1 VDGSQRR
8 RPDAG
13 LIPFFFQEDPMEL
26 LKRLLSDERGQD
38 IPEYALLLALG
49 VGALVL
55 LGIALR
61 DEIQAT
67 FQEAINLLQRAR
79 SGR

>member
-1 VDGSQRR
+1 MDGGQRR

-13 LIPFFFQEDPMEL
+13 LIPTYFQENPTEL

-61 DEIQAT
+61 NEIQAT
-67 FQEAINLLQRAR
+67 FQAAINLLQRAR
-79 SGR
+79 GGR

>member
-1 VDGSQRR
+1 
-8 RPDAG
+8 
-13 LIPFFFQEDPMEL
+13 MEL
-26 LKRLLSDERGQD
+26 LRRLLSDERGQD

-49 VGALVL
+49 VGALAL

-61 DEIQAT
+61 DEIRAT

>member
-1 VDGSQRR
+1 MG
-8 RPDAG
+8 
-13 LIPFFFQEDPMEL
+13 L

-49 VGALVL
+49 VGALVV

-61 DEIQAT
+61 NEIRAT

>member
-1 VDGSQRR
+1 
-8 RPDAG
+8 
-13 LIPFFFQEDPMEL
+13 MEL
-26 LKRLLSDERGQD
+26 LRRLLSDERGQD

-55 LGIALR
+55 LGIMLR
-61 DEIQAT
+61 DEIRAT

>member
-1 VDGSQRR
+1 
-8 RPDAG
+8 
-13 LIPFFFQEDPMEL
+13 MEL

-55 LGIALR
+55 LGITLR
-61 DEIQAT
+61 NEIQAT
-67 FQEAINLLQRAR
+67 FQSAIDLLQRAR

>member
-1 VDGSQRR
+1 
-8 RPDAG
+8 
-13 LIPFFFQEDPMEL
+13 MEL

-61 DEIQAT
+61 NEIRAT
-67 FQEAINLLQRAR
+67 FQDAINLLQRAR
-79 SGR
+79 TGR

>member
-1 VDGSQRR
+1 
-8 RPDAG
+8 
-13 LIPFFFQEDPMEL
+13 MEL
-26 LKRLLSDERGQD
+26 LRRLLSDERGQD

-61 DEIQAT
+61 DEIRAT
-67 FQEAINLLQRAR
+67 LQEAINLLRRAR

>member
-1 VDGSQRR
+1 MG
-8 RPDAG
+8 
-13 LIPFFFQEDPMEL
+13 L

-61 DEIQAT
+61 DEIRAT
-67 FQEAINLLQRAR
+67 FQAAIDLLRRAR

>member
-1 VDGSQRR
+1 
-8 RPDAG
+8 
-13 LIPFFFQEDPMEL
+13 MEL

-49 VGALVL
+49 VGALVV

>member
-1 VDGSQRR
+1 
-8 RPDAG
+8 
-13 LIPFFFQEDPMEL
+13 MEL

-49 VGALVL
+49 VGALVV

-61 DEIQAT
+61 NEIQAT

>member
-1 VDGSQRR
+1 GGQRR

-13 LIPFFFQEDPMEL
+13 LIPTFFQEDPMEL

-55 LGIALR
+55 LGIMLR
-61 DEIQAT
+61 NEIQAT
-67 FQEAINLLQRAR
+67 FQAAIDLLRRAR
-79 SGR
+79 GGR

>member
-1 VDGSQRR
+1 
-8 RPDAG
+8 
-13 LIPFFFQEDPMEL
+13 MEL

-55 LGIALR
+55 LGIMLQ
-61 DEIQAT
+61 DEIRAT
-67 FQEAINLLQRAR
+67 FQEAIDLLQRAR
-79 SGR
+79 RGR

>member
-55 LGIALR
+55 LGIMLQ
-61 DEIQAT
+61 DEIRAT
-67 FQEAINLLQRAR
+67 FQEAIDLLQRAR
-79 SGR
+79 RGR

>member
-1 VDGSQRR
+1 
-8 RPDAG
+8 
-13 LIPFFFQEDPMEL
+13 MEL

-61 DEIQAT
+61 NEIRAT